1 MINALGR
8 WHTFAMLF
16 YGESSYVG
24 CVFGLTVAVSRSFK
38 QTNIYFSVP
47 DDNLLL
53 NSIKP

>member
-8 WHTFAMLF
+8 WHTFAMFF